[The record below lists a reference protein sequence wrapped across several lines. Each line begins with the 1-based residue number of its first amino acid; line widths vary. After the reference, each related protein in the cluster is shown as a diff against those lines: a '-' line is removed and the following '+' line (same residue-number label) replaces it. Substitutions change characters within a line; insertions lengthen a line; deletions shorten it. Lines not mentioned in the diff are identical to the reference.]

1 MAFRLCSLKRLRHG
15 GAEAPSEVNGEQAGA
30 HTGDDV
36 EHGAQGVARVDE
48 GERLVR
54 EGCGIPE
61 RKVMLADATCVEA
74 ISAEATSVELG

>member
-1 MAFRLCSLKRLRHG
+1 MLLRHG
-15 GAEAPSEVNGEQAGA
+15 GSEAPAEVNGEQTGA

-36 EHGAQGVARVDE
+36 ERGAQGVARVDE

-61 RKVMLADATCVEA
+61 RKMMLAEATSVEA
-74 ISAEATSVELG
+74 ISAEAISVEQG